1 MRLLLA
7 SLLLPLIAVPHPS
20 TGSPRGEAYGT
31 RDVIVIG
38 RIENLDYQLVY
49 DPEDL
54 LGHGWITARL
64 HVARVLRGHVPSSV
78 LSVRYFAHSYR
89 YGEGDVRLHLRRR
102 SKGTYFICADGGEG
116 VRCR

>member
-7 SLLLPLIAVPHPS
+7 SFLLPLIAVPHPS
-20 TGSPRGEAYGT
+20 TGNPRGKASGA

-38 RIENLDYQLVY
+38 RIENLSYKLVY

-64 HVARVLRGHVPSSV
+64 HVTRVLRGYAPSSV
-78 LSVRYFAHSYR
+78 LSVRYFAHSYS
-89 YGEGDVRLHLRRR
+89 YGKGDVRLHLRRR
-102 SKGTYFICADGGEG
+102 SKSTYVICADRGEG